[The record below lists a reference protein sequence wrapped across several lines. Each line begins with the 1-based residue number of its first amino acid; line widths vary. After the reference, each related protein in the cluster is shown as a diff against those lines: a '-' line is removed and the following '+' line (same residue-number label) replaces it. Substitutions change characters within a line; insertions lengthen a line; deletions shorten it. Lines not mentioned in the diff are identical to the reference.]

1 MNIFRFLFLAALVV
15 GALAPLQAMN
25 NADVIKMTQS
35 DFSEGTIL
43 MAISREPANYDTSPD
58 ALIELKKAGVTEAVI
73 QKIVATQPAAAGE
86 PPPSRPAEP
95 KPAEPS
101 PPGPSYADQ
110 NFPSI
115 APPLINPVAGQEYF
129 LRSTLHFE
137 GGEHVGTNYARGIV
151 VPINTR
157 VKIDTIKAN
166 SISLHR
172 VDTGDKMDIKN
183 VEKYTRKT
191 VGELARLYFSD
202 VPTPLERLPADLAD
216 WIRRGEMRKGMTK
229 EQVLMARGYPPVHET
244 PSVESDR
251 WVYWSSRFVHQTI
264 VFSNGRLVEGRGV
277 D

>member
-1 MNIFRFLFLAALVV
+1 MNILRSFLLAALAV
-15 GALAPLQAMN
+15 GVLAPLQAMN
-25 NADVIKMTQS
+25 NADVIRMKEA

-43 MAISREPANYDTSPD
+43 MAIGREPANYDTSPD

-73 QKIVATQPAAAGE
+73 QKIVATQPPAAGDTTPPPPEPKPVE
-86 PPPSRPAEP
+86 PPP
-95 KPAEPS
+95 
-101 PPGPSYADQ
+101 GPRYADQ

-115 APPLINPVAGQEYF
+115 APALINPVAGQEYF

-137 GGEHVGTNYARGIV
+137 DGEHLATNYARGIV
-151 VPINTR
+151 VPINTP
-157 VKIDTIKAN
+157 VKIDMIKAN

-172 VDTGDKMDIKN
+172 VDTGDKMEIKN

-202 VPTPLERLPADLAD
+202 APTPLDRLPADLAD

-229 EQVLMARGYPPVHET
+229 EQVLLARGYPPGHET
-244 PSVESDR
+244 SSVESDR

-264 VFSNGRLVEGRGV
+264 VFSNGRLVEGRGI